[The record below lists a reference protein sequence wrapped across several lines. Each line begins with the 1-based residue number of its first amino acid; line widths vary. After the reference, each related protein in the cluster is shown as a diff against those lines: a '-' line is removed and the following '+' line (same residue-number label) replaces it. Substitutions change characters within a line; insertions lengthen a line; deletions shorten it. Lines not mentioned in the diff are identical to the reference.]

1 MPRNKPQ
8 QDQSESQ
15 AEATSQEPA
24 DAQPVLRPNSTRR
37 QLLLALLA
45 GFVLPVGLYY
55 LLRAVGVDPVIAL
68 LAGGAPALAR
78 TSYKIARER
87 TTDKISLFTLSL
99 LAAGALASLITGSPR
114 WLLAKGGVY
123 TGIIG
128 VWLLWS
134 LRGRTIA
141 FEGILTFQRT
151 TEAVQAW
158 EANWRDSPEFRHVM
172 RAVTTIWG
180 LGFLLEAGIRV
191 TLAYTLPVDTVPV
204 VTAAQ
209 FIALLALMLW
219 IGPQY
224 GRRYMTKHGLETG
237 PDGIR
242 TVRTATTGTSPTS

>member
-1 MPRNKPQ
+1 MTLRHPQ
-8 QDQSESQ
+8 Q
-15 AEATSQEPA
+15 
-24 DAQPVLRPNSTRR
+24 
-37 QLLLALLA
+37 
-45 GFVLPVGLYY
+45 
-55 LLRAVGVDPVIAL
+55 RAAV
-68 LAGGAPALAR
+68 
-78 TSYKIARER
+78 SARER
-87 TTDKISLFTLSL
+87 TVDKISLFTLSL

-128 VWLLWS
+128 VWLLWT

-151 TEAVQAW
+151 TETVEAW

-172 RAVTTIWG
+172 RAVTGIWG

-191 TLAYTLPVDTVPV
+191 TLAYTLPVDTVPI

-219 IGPQY
+219 IGPKY
-224 GRRYMTKHGLETG
+224 GRTYMTKHGLEPG

-242 TVRTATTGTSPTS
+242 TVRTATKDTPPTP